1 MGGGGGHLCLCVFP
15 SSSTWLC
22 CAPRCASETQHLR
35 GQASPQDAEDIPLG
49 AQRRRVTATGSLFT
63 LFDCEA
69 APVPA
74 AGPASIQNRLIGR

>member
-1 MGGGGGHLCLCVFP
+1 MRKGGGGHLCLCVFP

-35 GQASPQDAEDIPLG
+35 QASPQDAEDIPLG

-69 APVPA
+69 ATVPA